1 MARRSSI
8 KWRKIDKQKLSRTV
22 QRFNAKLTRVA
33 KKYPDYKDYLP
44 QRANVAD
51 IKKGI
56 STRQDFNR
64 VVNSLSR
71 FLKKGAEIPV
81 TTKQGIKTTRW
92 EIKETSIK
100 VATINRA
107 RTALRKKADVST
119 YKGTMGSIKKNQLEP
134 KKFNI
139 NTIKPS
145 DWNMFIMGVEKQ
157 IKSNYYIEKNRQYK
171 ENYITALRNNF
182 SPEHAANLISIV
194 NKIPIEILGDLYYD
208 NPSLQIDFIYDPL
221 EEQTIY
227 EVMIEEFEKLGYT
240 V

>member
-1 MARRSSI
+1 
-8 KWRKIDKQKLSRTV
+8 
-22 QRFNAKLTRVA
+22 
-33 KKYPDYKDYLP
+33 
-44 QRANVAD
+44 
-51 IKKGI
+51 
-56 STRQDFNR
+56 
-64 VVNSLSR
+64 
-71 FLKKGAEIPV
+71 
-81 TTKQGIKTTRW
+81 
-92 EIKETSIK
+92 
-100 VATINRA
+100 
-107 RTALRKKADVST
+107 
-119 YKGTMGSIKKNQLEP
+119 MGSIKKNQLEP